1 MFPNKVWV
9 LDELGVFQFQTDL
22 KSCKTM
28 INAKKKDCVTTL
40 NKTTALMNSGY
51 GT

>member
-1 MFPNKVWV
+1 MFPVKVWV

-22 KSCKTM
+22 KSLQKE
-28 INAKKKDCVTTL
+28 DCVTTL
-40 NKTTALMNSGY
+40 NKTTALMNNGY